1 MGIPLNIDW
10 QQILLH
16 IFNLLIL
23 VGGLYLLLY
32 KPVKDFMEKRRSYYA
47 GTDAA
52 AKAEKAAAEEEKQ
65 QYAKRLEA
73 AEAEIDEMKKAALE
87 SARQTAAQYMKE
99 AEAERQAL
107 LQKTQK
113 EAEAERRKLRARAN
127 AEIGEMVSEAID
139 KALASRDADPVDD
152 FIGKAKKGA

>member
-47 GTDAA
+47 GMDAA
-52 AKAEKAAAEEEKQ
+52 AKAEKAAVEEEKQ

-99 AEAERQAL
+99 ADCRTIRFITGMNAL
-107 LQKTQK
+107 GTNVQL
-113 EAEAERRKLRARAN
+113 
-127 AEIGEMVSEAID
+127 
-139 KALASRDADPVDD
+139 
-152 FIGKAKKGA
+152 

>member
-47 GTDAA
+47 GMDAA
-52 AKAEKAAAEEEKQ
+52 AKAEKAAVEEEKQ

-73 AEAEIDEMKKAALE
+73 AEGGD
-87 SARQTAAQYMKE
+87 
-99 AEAERQAL
+99 
-107 LQKTQK
+107 
-113 EAEAERRKLRARAN
+113 RRNEK
-127 AEIGEMVSEAID
+127 GCVG
-139 KALASRDADPVDD
+139 V
-152 FIGKAKKGA
+152 GKADCRAVYERGGG

>member
-1 MGIPLNIDW
+1 M
-10 QQILLH
+10 
-16 IFNLLIL
+16 
-23 VGGLYLLLY
+23 
-32 KPVKDFMEKRRSYYA
+32 
-47 GTDAA
+47 
-52 AKAEKAAAEEEKQ
+52 
-65 QYAKRLEA
+65 
-73 AEAEIDEMKKAALE
+73 E

-99 AEAERQAL
+99 AEAECRAL